1 MVTRSNGVR
10 GWRRKKTGSYRC
22 TLTRGTLG
30 AKRSSSIC
38 MGAMVEAPLACLHY
52 ESRGSLSDVLC
63 DAIRIV
69 LYAKNGPFV
78 WRKASRKFSGGHR
91 TTSIKR
97 RSSIHF
103 RFARYFVRIATCYSS
118 ICAVFCCYDDDNEG
132 EHCYRDRREFCFDI
146 EEGRFR
152 LLLD

>member
-91 TTSIKR
+91 TTSFHKTKIVYPF
-97 RSSIHF
+97 SFCSLLCSNCNLLFFNMCSIF
-103 RFARYFVRIATCYSS
+103 
-118 ICAVFCCYDDDNEG
+118 
-132 EHCYRDRREFCFDI
+132 
-146 EEGRFR
+146 
-152 LLLD
+152 LLR

>member
-1 MVTRSNGVR
+1 MFCATLFESSFMPRTVPSSGEKRAENFLEDTVL
-10 GWRRKKTGSYRC
+10 RR
-22 TLTRGTLG
+22 
-30 AKRSSSIC
+30 
-38 MGAMVEAPLACLHY
+38 
-52 ESRGSLSDVLC
+52 
-63 DAIRIV
+63 
-69 LYAKNGPFV
+69 
-78 WRKASRKFSGGHR
+78 
-91 TTSIKR
+91 SIKR

-118 ICAVFCCYDDDNEG
+118 ICAVFCCYDDDNED